1 MALFHYHASVIQRK
15 RGSAVACAA
24 YQSGQRLTDQRTG
37 ITHDYRRRKHM
48 AYAAIYAPDQAP
60 KWVYDRNRLWGEI
73 EAVNRRADSQLGF
86 KTEMSLPVELSIDQ
100 WLPLIEAFIR
110 PWVERG
116 QVVDIAIHTPQGNPH
131 AHILSSTNEIGAEV
145 FGKKR
150 RDLSPDF
157 RYGRASNTDGIQDE
171 RKRWADLC
179 NRALIDAG
187 HPEAAVLHSGTL
199 AEQGIDREPTQHEG
213 RWRHIKNRTGGVSI
227 DTPEV
232 QQARTELTRI
242 ADEQDK
248 IHHFLK
254 SFEAEVQ
261 HDRDELAQITG
272 KPSAAPP
279 NSAPCVVGDAA
290 AQSRPTNPN
299 HKEPKKML
307 MMILR
312 MILRALFHRPNG
324 YGFMSPDEFGAMFP
338 TPRPTPR
345 RGMGAAMRPT
355 PAATIDWGMI

>member
-1 MALFHYHASVIQRK
+1 MRPIK
-15 RGSAVACAA
+15 
-24 YQSGQRLTDQRTG
+24 
-37 ITHDYRRRKHM
+37 
-48 AYAAIYAPDQAP
+48 P

-86 KTEMSLPVELSIDQ
+86 KTEMSLPVGLGIDQ

-279 NSAPCVVGDAA
+279 SSAPCVVGDAA
-290 AQSRPTNPN
+290 AQSETGRTPTHGAKNVNDDLAHDPA
-299 HKEPKKML
+299 
-307 MMILR
+307 
-312 MILRALFHRPNG
+312 RAVPPTQRIRLHVARRIRC
-324 YGFMSPDEFGAMFP
+324 DVP